1 MASLS
6 NFFIGHMPFSTFSD
20 FRTFLNILTALC
32 WVYFCRTE
40 KCRSKEIRA
49 GAFSIRPNTMRKFL
63 HSRSLCTCLNHS
75 NFQFENSDSE
85 EDEEVLN
92 DLEPIYE
99 SRNVYHLRR
108 LPHVVGTPKF
118 MVTIVTGCGFNLRF
132 RSRHYSN
139 CL

>member
-1 MASLS
+1 MVS
-6 NFFIGHMPFSTFSD
+6 HYD
-20 FRTFLNILTALC
+20 
-32 WVYFCRTE
+32 
-40 KCRSKEIRA
+40 
-49 GAFSIRPNTMRKFL
+49 
-63 HSRSLCTCLNHS
+63 
-75 NFQFENSDSE
+75 FQFENSDSE

-118 MVTIVTGCGFNLRF
+118 MVSIVAGCGFNLRF

-139 CL
+139 FTEAPNFTSFFDKTLSHAGVPLLVLTKFFCLLLLKSPGE